1 LPVEE
6 GKDENE
12 KHCPTRESSGHLTA
26 AADQHVRTTMKN
38 TKPEIR
44 IEYWKYHTAA
54 LSFEQA
60 RNVAGQLMAMQNR
73 DPMFYPLMVSLHVF
87 YARPFKHQKKSRNIG
102 EDLIQQEFLGAHRM
116 VLGLRDKIFAHID
129 KKSGIKDSET
139 DVDLFQL
146 VLLVSNGEM
155 KPGAQMIFQ
164 SENNLEKIYALS
176 DILYVTCMEK
186 AHDTLMK
193 CIDTIPEEGIYR
205 VTADFE
211 GRIPL
216 LIKSEMSNEQSPCH
230 LKETIRREKDQK

>member
-1 LPVEE
+1 MHNARPGTFL
-6 GKDENE
+6 
-12 KHCPTRESSGHLTA
+12 ESFLFF
-26 AADQHVRTTMKN
+26 TMKN

-60 RNVAGQLMAMQNR
+60 RNVAEQLMAMQNI

-87 YARPFKHQKKSRNIG
+87 YARSFKHEKKLRNIS
-102 EDLIQQEFLGAHRM
+102 EDLIPKDLFSVHKM
-116 VLGLRDKIFAHID
+116 VLDLRDRIFAHND
-129 KKSGIKDSET
+129 KESKIKDSET

-146 VLLVSNGEM
+146 VLLVSNGDM
-155 KPGAQMIFQ
+155 KPGSQMIFQ
-164 SENNLEKIYALS
+164 SENNLQKIYSLC

-186 AHDTLMK
+186 AHDALMK

-205 VTADFE
+205 VTTNFE

-216 LIKSEMSNEQSPCH
+216 LIKSEISNEQSLCH
-230 LKETIRREKDQK
+230 LKETIRREKDQN